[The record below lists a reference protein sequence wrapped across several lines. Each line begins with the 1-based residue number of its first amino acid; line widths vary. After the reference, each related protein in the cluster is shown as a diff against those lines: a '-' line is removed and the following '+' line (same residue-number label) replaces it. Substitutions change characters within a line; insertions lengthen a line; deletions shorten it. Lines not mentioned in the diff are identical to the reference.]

1 MDYLRLKQTFCLLA
15 SEGTTLWS
23 FFWFE
28 VRDMEKLLDFWVVF
42 LSTAVLSVCDVLRQI
57 ILSFGGCSGRSE
69 DLSAVPALPI
79 LPGQEVFCHRS
90 SIHIGTILVL

>member
-1 MDYLRLKQTFCLLA
+1 
-15 SEGTTLWS
+15 
-23 FFWFE
+23 
-28 VRDMEKLLDFWVVF
+28 MEKLLDFWVVF